1 MLVDAYQKGWALRYL
16 REAIDEINI
25 ARKDSRAFNLLLDA
39 LKKIEMAVYCSLG
52 EPLLIENIVE
62 DFVERDLMP
71 RGPIIKHLVEIKKT
85 IKRLENTLHERLD
98 NTFFRELDNI
108 LSIASKIVDLITS
121 LCAED

>member
-1 MLVDAYQKGWALRYL
+1 MRYL

-52 EPLLIENIVE
+52 EPSLIENIVE
-62 DFVERDLMP
+62 EFVEKGLMP
-71 RGPIIKHLVEIKKT
+71 RDSIIKHLVEIKKT
-85 IKRLENTLHERLD
+85 IKRLENALHERLD

-108 LSIASKIVDLITS
+108 LSTVSKIVDLITS
-121 LCAED
+121 LCTED